1 MLRRTLALLL
11 PLLVLAGACSGDD
24 GSDLSADAQA
34 YADAFSRDLADDDDG
49 FGVSAGEGDC
59 IGEAIMTELG
69 VKVFKNAGVDP
80 EDLGG
85 AETPGELLGEGVV
98 TEDQAEAI
106 VAGWKDCVDLV
117 HQFALRS
124 GDRFDLDAEGLDCY
138 EEALGEAKL
147 LDDYLAAAFRS
158 ADQAQSLKILQRNV
172 ALVHQCT
179 VSADGKGGV
188 VVESIAA
195 VLTQDGTVDIAK
207 ARCVAQALVDA
218 MGAEKLLEVSPVD
231 GTSTASAELQQQYAT
246 ALDGAASA
254 CGVPAELVR

>member
-11 PLLVLAGACSGDD
+11 PLVVLVGACSGGG
-24 GSDLSADAQA
+24 GSDLSSEAQD
-34 YADAFSRDLADDDDG
+34 YADAFAHDLADEDDG
-49 FGVSAGEGDC
+49 FGVSASQGDC

-69 VKVFKNAGVDP
+69 VKVFEDAGVDP

-85 AETPGELLGEGVV
+85 AETPGELLGEGTV
-98 TEDQAEAI
+98 TEAQAKAI
-106 VAGWKDCVDLV
+106 VVGWKDCVDLV

-124 GDRFDLDAEGLDCY
+124 GDQFDLDSDGLECY
-138 EEALGEAKL
+138 EEALEKDKL
-147 LDDYLAAAFRS
+147 LDEYLSVAFRS
-158 ADQAQSLKILQRNV
+158 ADRNQSLRILQRNV

-188 VVESIAA
+188 IVESIAA
-195 VLTQDGTVDIAK
+195 GLTQDGTGDISR

-218 MGAEKLLEVSPVD
+218 MGAEALLEVSPVD
-231 GTSTASAELQQQYAT
+231 GASTASAELQEQYAT
-246 ALDGAASA
+246 ALDGAAVA